1 MAAPTQLG
9 IFIRVCANVHRAD
22 AGADTLNARLKHLPA
37 VAENSLHSFKQSAGE
52 NRLLAALAGPDRQR
66 LFADCERVELCSAEV
81 ICGSGEWIRHVYF
94 PTDGIIS
101 LVTALRDGSRLEVG
115 SIGHEGMLGSSLILG
130 VNTSAQHAIV
140 QRSGTAWRLGA
151 AVFQR
156 HLRKNVALRRRL
168 NCYMYVLMGQL
179 AQTTACSHYH
189 QVRARLARRLLMNRD
204 QVRGNQFHVTQ
215 EFLAHMLGVRRVG
228 ITNAANS
235 LREEGLIDYRR
246 GAITILDGPA
256 LELASCAC
264 YRGANDMYERAL
276 GSLPVPR
283 SRRPRRA
290 DPASTRRTA
299 HKLTN

>member
-1 MAAPTQLG
+1 M
-9 IFIRVCANVHRAD
+9 
-22 AGADTLNARLKHLPA
+22 
-37 VAENSLHSFKQSAGE
+37 HSFKQSAGE
-52 NRLLAALAGPDRQR
+52 NRLLATLTGPDRQR
-66 LFADCERVELCSAEV
+66 LFADFERVELCSAEI
-81 ICGSGEWIRHVYF
+81 ICGSDERIEHVYF

-130 VNTSAQHAIV
+130 VDTSAQYAIV

-156 HLRKNVALRRRL
+156 HLRENIALRRRL

-228 ITNAANS
+228 VTNAANS

-246 GAITILDGPA
+246 GAVTILDGPA

-264 YRGANDMYERAL
+264 YRGANDMYQRAL
-276 GSLPVPR
+276 GPLSEPR
-283 SRRPRRA
+283 HRRA
-290 DPASTRRTA
+290 EQASTRRTA
-299 HKLTN
+299 HKLSN

>member
-1 MAAPTQLG
+1 L
-9 IFIRVCANVHRAD
+9 V
-22 AGADTLNARLKHLPA
+22 
-37 VAENSLHSFKQSAGE
+37 SFKQSAGE
-52 NRLLAALAGPDRQR
+52 NRLVATLSAPDRQR
-66 LFADCERVELCSAEV
+66 LFADFEQVELRSAEV
-81 ICGSGEWIRHVYF
+81 IYGSGERMRHVYF

-151 AVFQR
+151 DVFQR
-156 HLRKNVALRRRL
+156 HLRNTAALRRLL
-168 NCYMYVLMGQL
+168 NCYMHVLMGQL

-204 QVRGNQFHVTQ
+204 QVRGNEFQVTQ

-228 ITNAANS
+228 VTNAANS

-246 GAITILDGPA
+246 GTLTILDAPA
-256 LELASCAC
+256 LELVSCAC
-264 YRGANDMYERAL
+264 YRGANDMYELTL
-276 GSLPVPR
+276 GSLFVPG
-283 SRRPRRA
+283 PRRA
-290 DPASTRRTA
+290 DPSSIRRAA
-299 HKLTN
+299 HKLTG

>member
-1 MAAPTQLG
+1 M
-9 IFIRVCANVHRAD
+9 VS
-22 AGADTLNARLKHLPA
+22 LKQ
-37 VAENSLHSFKQSAGE
+37 NAGE
-52 NRLLAALAGPDRQR
+52 NRLLATLAGPDRQR
-66 LFADCERVELCSAEV
+66 LVADFERVELRSAEA
-81 ICGSGEWIRHVYF
+81 ICGSGELMTHVYF

-101 LVTALRDGSRLEVG
+101 LVTTLRDGSRLEVG
-115 SIGHEGMLGSSLILG
+115 SVGHEGMLGSSLILG

-156 HLRKNVALRRRL
+156 HLRRNIALRRLL
-168 NCYMYVLMGQL
+168 NCYVYVLMGQL

-189 QVRARLARRLLMNRD
+189 QVRARLARRLLLNRD

-228 ITNAANS
+228 VTNAANS

-264 YRGANDMYERAL
+264 YRGSNDMYELAL
-276 GSLPVPR
+276 GPLAVS
-283 SRRPRRA
+283 RPRRL
-290 DPASTRRTA
+290 DQASTRRTA
-299 HKLTN
+299 HKLTG

>member
-1 MAAPTQLG
+1 M
-9 IFIRVCANVHRAD
+9 
-22 AGADTLNARLKHLPA
+22 GA
-37 VAENSLHSFKQSAGE
+37 FKQNAGE
-52 NRLLAALAGPDRQR
+52 NRLVATLSGSDRQR
-66 LFADCERVELCSAEV
+66 LFADFEQVELRSAEV
-81 ICGSGEWIRHVYF
+81 IYGSGERMRHVYF
-94 PTDGIIS
+94 PTDGVIS

-151 AVFQR
+151 AVFQQ
-156 HLRKNVALRRRL
+156 HLRKNSALRRLL

-228 ITNAANS
+228 VTNAANS
-235 LREEGLIDYRR
+235 LREEGLINYRR
-246 GAITILDGPA
+246 GAITILDAPA
-256 LELASCAC
+256 LELVSCAC
-264 YRGANDMYERAL
+264 YRGANDMYELAL
-276 GSLPVPR
+276 GPLFAPGT
-283 SRRPRRA
+283 RRA
-290 DPASTRRTA
+290 DQASMRRTA
-299 HKLTN
+299 HKLAG

>member
-1 MAAPTQLG
+1 MG
-9 IFIRVCANVHRAD
+9 
-22 AGADTLNARLKHLPA
+22 RL
-37 VAENSLHSFKQSAGE
+37 E
-52 NRLLAALAGPDRQR
+52 RQR
-66 LFADCERVELCSAEV
+66 LTADFERVELCSADV
-81 ICGSGEWIRHVYF
+81 ICGSCERIRHVYF

-101 LVTALRDGSRLEVG
+101 LVTTLRDGSRLEVG

-130 VNTSAQHAIV
+130 VDTSAQHAIV

-156 HLRKNVALRRRL
+156 HLRKSFALRRLL

-228 ITNAANS
+228 VTNAANA

-246 GAITILDGPA
+246 GAITILDGAA

-264 YRGANDMYERAL
+264 YRGANEMYERAL
-276 GSLPVPR
+276 GSLSSP
-283 SRRPRRA
+283 RPRRA
-290 DPASTRRTA
+290 DQAATRRTA
-299 HKLTN
+299 HKLSN

>member
-1 MAAPTQLG
+1 MAAL
-9 IFIRVCANVHRAD
+9 
-22 AGADTLNARLKHLPA
+22 
-37 VAENSLHSFKQSAGE
+37 SA
-52 NRLLAALAGPDRQR
+52 PDQQR
-66 LFADCERVELCSAEV
+66 LFTDFERVELRSAEV
-81 ICGSGEWIRHVYF
+81 ICGSGERIRHVYF

-130 VNTSAQHAIV
+130 VNSSAQHAIV

-151 AVFQR
+151 GLFQR
-156 HLRKNVALRRRL
+156 HLRKNIALRRLL

-228 ITNAANS
+228 VTNAANS

-256 LELASCAC
+256 LELVSCAC
-264 YRGANDMYERAL
+264 YRGANDMYELAL
-276 GSLPVPR
+276 GPLSVSR
-283 SRRPRRA
+283 SRRA
-290 DPASTRRTA
+290 DQASTRRTA
-299 HKLTN
+299 HKLAG

>member
-1 MAAPTQLG
+1 M
-9 IFIRVCANVHRAD
+9 VS
-22 AGADTLNARLKHLPA
+22 LKQG
-37 VAENSLHSFKQSAGE
+37 SGE
-52 NRLLAALAGPDRQR
+52 NRLLATLAGADRPR
-66 LFADCERVELCSAEV
+66 LFSDFERVELCSAQV
-81 ICGSGEWIRHVYF
+81 VCVSGERIRHVYF

-101 LVTALRDGSRLEVG
+101 LVTTLRDGSRLEVG

-130 VNTSAQHAIV
+130 VDTSAQHAIV
-140 QRSGTAWRLGA
+140 QRSGTAWRLGT

-156 HLRKNVALRRRL
+156 HLRKNIALRRLL

-228 ITNAANS
+228 VTNAANS

-246 GAITILDGPA
+246 GSITILDGPA
-256 LELASCAC
+256 LEEASCAC

-276 GSLPVPR
+276 GSLSSP
-283 SRRPRRA
+283 RPRRA
-290 DPASTRRTA
+290 DQASTRRKA
-299 HKLTN
+299 HKLNN